1 MTQEVSSA
9 KDRRRYGINRTFLSF
24 CFTEHKVA
32 FNEAAKAA
40 RAVGWEVVRKMGGR
54 CRLRYMPTVAAS
66 AFNDWEPVDPKDAIT
81 QLGDTLREDA

>member
-1 MTQEVSSA
+1 MEACKASRHGVAVRLQGYRSG
-9 KDRRRYGINRTFLSF
+9 RRR
-24 CFTEHKVA
+24 KVVRWTGVGVLT
-32 FNEAAKAA
+32 